1 MRYDETRRLALFLP
15 SLRGGGAE
23 RVMVHLARGFAER
36 GFQVDLVLAKAEG
49 PYLAE
54 VPPSVRVVD
63 LRASRVLF
71 SLPGLVRYLR
81 KERPYAL
88 LSALNHANVIVCL
101 AHRLARVPSRLVISE
116 HNTLSASRPQNAR
129 GRLLPWFM
137 RWTYPWADAVIA
149 VSQGVAEDLVRTLGI
164 SAERVKVIYN
174 PVVDDDLLTKSK
186 EPLDHPW
193 FTEGAPPVILGVG
206 RLTEQKDFPNLI
218 RAFALVRAQRPA
230 RLMILGEGELRPQL
244 EALVHELGLQDD
256 VALPGFVKNP
266 YAYMARAA
274 VFVLSSRWEGLG
286 VALIEAMASG
296 TPVVSTD
303 CPSGPREILEDGRW
317 GRLVP
322 VGDVDALAEAIVTT
336 LDETEH
342 PDVAARAKEFNVNY
356 AVENYLK
363 VLLLKDIDSL
373 GGMSN
378 EP

>member
-1 MRYDETRRLALFLP
+1 MRYDETPRLALFLP

-342 PDVAARAKEFNVNY
+342 PDVVARAKEFNVNY

-363 VLLLKDIDSL
+363 VLLLKNIDSL